1 MIDWSTTLRRYG
13 GDPAS
18 LHLLDADTPE
28 LLPYAT
34 LVNAR
39 RRGSDTLG
47 VVGAIY
53 EWQEAPL
60 IFLVDVDLVSSDQHL
75 QRLRRL
81 LAMRGDAPYLGVVA
95 PGRLDVYPVAL
106 DGKRPRQVQ
115 VRKGLEAIAD
125 IDLLPRLAN
134 VRPKA
139 AHTRQ
144 NWISDVVLKL
154 LTRAIDEL
162 ILSAG
167 VDDDDAISLV
177 GRALFT
183 RFLGDRDLLPSAIGD
198 ILFAGMF
205 DNAVR
210 ANATSRWLDNT
221 FNGDLLPLSE
231 GIFERLTDGAY
242 KVLGDIMRRAPGGQL
257 SLDWEEKWDH
267 LDFAHIPVGVLSQAY
282 ELYLRSHQSARQRR
296 EGGFYTPRPIAD
308 LLVRAS
314 FRALDRDGISATARV
329 LDPAAGA
336 GVFLLTAFRELV
348 AARWRASGK
357 RPNTATLRE
366 ILYTQVTGFDINE
379 AALRFAALGLYLL
392 SIELDPEPQPIDKL
406 RFDDLR
412 GIVLH
417 RFGAD
422 ENIKGSRLGS
432 LGPEVGPE
440 HANRY
445 DIVVGNPPWASG
457 TKLPHWSLV
466 RAEVARIASARASE
480 SVAPL
485 LPNEVLDLPF
495 VWRAMDWAKP
505 GGQIAFALHARLL
518 FQQGDGMADARLAL
532 FRALDVTSVIN
543 GSELRQSK
551 VWPEIDAPFC
561 LLFATNRVPGPGAGF
576 RLISPRLESSL
587 NAAGAMRID
596 AHAAEIIAT
605 EDLARTPEL
614 LKILF
619 RGTKADLSLVE
630 RIRTKGFP
638 TLAKFWSEAVGGSPT
653 GYLTGAGNGYQ
664 TLKPSSRTRKHG
676 DGKPGASADYL
687 HGLPDVT
694 AESLDDILISTG
706 RLQTFQHRRIHDPR
720 DPSLFVAPIA
730 LVHQSPPAGR
740 GRLRVGVAGEPV
752 AYNESF
758 YGFSTGSLGQGQTL
772 VRYLVLVLGSRFA
785 LWFALVTSGKFGFER
800 DVVEKAA
807 LNRLPLPDVRAFGK
821 SEFEAICSLFDQ
833 LVAGAASW
841 SDVDQ
846 WVAHLY
852 GLGSNDLQVIADT
865 LTYNAPFS
873 AAKLAAQAPPQDLTS
888 FCEQVERELAPWAKR
903 FGTTFKASPIP
914 TRSLSPWCGITIER
928 SGNAANT
935 DLPQHW
941 DGLLHVADASAATEM
956 VVHASS
962 NLLFVVRLAQQRY
975 WTTTQAQLLAQ
986 HIVWNELDFISGAS
1000 AA

>member
-1 MIDWSTTLRRYG
+1 MIDWRTTMARYG
-13 GDPAS
+13 GDVAS

-53 EWQEAPL
+53 EWQDAPL
-60 IFLVDVDLVSSDQHL
+60 IFLVEADLVANDEQL

-95 PGRLDVYPVAL
+95 PGRLDVYPIAL
-106 DGKRPRQVQ
+106 DNKRPGQ
-115 VRKGLEAIAD
+115 VRVREGLDTIAD

-139 AHTRQ
+139 ARKRQ
-144 NWISDVVLKL
+144 NWISDVVLNL
-154 LTRAIDEL
+154 LTRAIKDL
-162 ILSAG
+162 IADAG
-167 VDDDDAISLV
+167 VDDEDAISLV

-183 RFLGDRDLLPSAIGD
+183 RFLGDRNLLPDDIGSLPASHS
-198 ILFAGMF
+198 LFDDAT
-205 DNAVR
+205 R
-210 ANATSRWLDNT
+210 AEATSAWLDQI

-231 GIFERLTDGAY
+231 GIFERLNESGY
-242 KVLGDIMRRAPGGQL
+242 RVLGDIMRRAPGGQL
-257 SLDWEEKWDH
+257 QLDWEERWDR

-282 ELYLRSHQSARQRR
+282 ELYLRSHQSSRQRR

-314 FRALDRDGISATARV
+314 FRALDRGGGSAKARV

-348 AARWRASGK
+348 AARWRVSGK
-357 RPNTATLRE
+357 RPDTAILRE
-366 ILYTQVTGFDINE
+366 ILYNQITGFDINE

-392 SIELDPEPQPIDKL
+392 SIELDPEPQPVDKL

-412 GIVLH
+412 GVVLH
-417 RFGAD
+417 RLGVAD
-422 ENIKGSRLGS
+422 IKGRHLGS

-440 HANRY
+440 HNGRY

-457 TKLPHWSLV
+457 TKLPDWSLV
-466 RAEVARIASARASE
+466 RHEVARIASWRAGKDIS
-480 SVAPL
+480 PP

-561 LLFATNRVPGPGAGF
+561 LLLATNRVPGPGAGF
-576 RLISPRLESSL
+576 RLISPRLETSL
-587 NAAGAMRID
+587 NSAGSMRID

-630 RIRTKGFP
+630 RIRSKGFP
-638 TLAKFWSEAVGGSPT
+638 TLAEYWSEVVGGSPK
-653 GYLTGAGNGYQ
+653 GYLTGSGNGYQ
-664 TLKPSSRTRKHG
+664 TLKESSRTRKNG
-676 DGKPGASADYL
+676 DGKPGVPADYL
-687 HGLPDVT
+687 HGLPDIT
-694 AESLDDILISTG
+694 AESLDDILIDAE
-706 RLQTFQHRRIHDPR
+706 RLFAFQHRRIHDPR
-720 DPSLFVAPIA
+720 DQAIFSGPLV

-740 GRLRVGVAGEPV
+740 ERLRVGVAAEAV

-758 YGFSTGSLGQGQTL
+758 YGFSTATLGSEQTL
-772 VRYLVLVLGSRFA
+772 VRFLALLLGSRFA
-785 LWFALVTSGKFGFER
+785 LWFALITSGKFGFER

-807 LNRLPLPDVRAFGK
+807 LNRLPLPDLRLL
-821 SEFEAICSLFDQ
+821 SELQSTEVSSLFDA
-833 LVAGAASW
+833 LIVGDASW

-846 WVAHLY
+846 WAANLY
-852 GLGSNDLQVIADT
+852 GLGASDLQVIADT

-873 AAKLAAQAPPQDLTS
+873 SAKKAAQAPPQDLEG
-888 FCEQVERELAPWAKR
+888 FCTQVERELAPWAKR
-903 FGTTFKASPIP
+903 FNIVVKATPMQ
-914 TRSLSPWCGITIER
+914 TRPLSPWRGIIVER
-928 SGNAANT
+928 NGGAADV
-935 DLPQHW
+935 DLPKHW
-941 DGLLHVADASAATEM
+941 DGLILLADGSAATEM
-956 VVHASS
+956 VVHTAPDT
-962 NLLFVVRLAQQRY
+962 LFVARLAQQRY
-975 WTTTQAQLLAQ
+975 WTATQARLLAQ
-986 HIVWNELDFISGAS
+986 HIVWNELEFITGKGAE
-1000 AA
+1000 

>member
-1 MIDWSTTLRRYG
+1 
-13 GDPAS
+13 
-18 LHLLDADTPE
+18 
-28 LLPYAT
+28 
-34 LVNAR
+34 
-39 RRGSDTLG
+39 
-47 VVGAIY
+47 
-53 EWQEAPL
+53 
-60 IFLVDVDLVSSDQHL
+60 
-75 QRLRRL
+75 
-81 LAMRGDAPYLGVVA
+81 MRGDAPYLGVVA

-106 DGKRPRQVQ
+106 DSKRPRQVQ

-139 AHTRQ
+139 ARTRQ
-144 NWISDVVLKL
+144 NWISDVILKL
-154 LTRAIDEL
+154 LTQAIDEL
-162 ILSAG
+162 ITSAG
-167 VDDDDAISLV
+167 VDDEDAISLV
-177 GRALFT
+177 GRALFA
-183 RFLGDRDLLPSAIGD
+183 RFLGDRDLLPSTIGD
-198 ILFAGMF
+198 VPTSIGLF

-210 ANATSRWLDNT
+210 ANTTSRWLDDT

-231 GIFERLTDGAY
+231 GVFQRLTDDAY

-314 FRALDRDGISATARV
+314 FRALDRDGRSAAARV

-348 AARWRASGK
+348 AARWRAAGK
-357 RPNTATLRE
+357 RPDTATLRE
-366 ILYTQVTGFDINE
+366 VLYTQITGFDINE

-406 RFDDLR
+406 RFANMR

-422 ENIKGSRLGS
+422 ESLTGSRLGS
-432 LGPEVGPE
+432 LGPEVGAE
-440 HANRY
+440 HAGRY

-466 RAEVARIASARASE
+466 RAEVARIASARASKD
-480 SVAPL
+480 VAPR

-495 VWRAMDWAKP
+495 VWRAMDWARP
-505 GGQIAFALHARLL
+505 GGQIAFALHARVL

-543 GSELRQSK
+543 GAELRQSR

-561 LLFATNRVPGPGAGF
+561 LLLATNRVPGPGAGF

-587 NAAGAMRID
+587 NAAGTMRID

-605 EDLARTPEL
+605 EDLVRTPEL

-630 RIRTKGFP
+630 RIRAKGFP
-638 TLAKFWSEAVGGSPT
+638 TLAKFWSEAVGGLPT

-664 TLKPSSRTRKHG
+664 TVKPSSRTRKHG
-676 DGKPGASADYL
+676 DGEPGASADYL

-694 AESLDDILISTG
+694 AESLDDILIDTS
-706 RLQTFQHRRIHDPR
+706 RLQTFHYRRIHDPR
-720 DPSLFVAPIA
+720 DPALFVAPIA
-730 LVHQSPPAGR
+730 LIHQSPSAGR
-740 GRLRVGVAGEPV
+740 ERLRVGVAAEAL

-772 VRYLVLVLGSRFA
+772 VRYLALVLGSRFA

-807 LNRLPLPDVRAFGK
+807 LNRLPLPDLRTLSK
-821 SEFEAICSLFDQ
+821 SQLDAICSLFDQ

-841 SDVDQ
+841 SDVDE

-852 GLGSNDLQVIADT
+852 GLGSADLQVIADT
-865 LTYNAPFS
+865 LSYNAPFS
-873 AAKLAAQAPPQDLTS
+873 TAKLAAQAPPKDLTS
-888 FCEQVERELAPWAKR
+888 FCTQVERELAPWAKR
-903 FGTTFKASPIP
+903 FGSTFKARQISA
-914 TRSLSPWCGITIER
+914 RALSPWCGITLER
-928 SGNAANT
+928 SGGAPSP

-941 DGLLHVADASAATEM
+941 DGLLLVADASAATEM
-956 VVHASS
+956 VVHASP
-962 NLLFVVRLAQQRY
+962 NVLFVARLAQQRY
-975 WTTTQAQLLAQ
+975 WTTTQARLLAQ
-986 HIVWNELDFISGAS
+986 HIVWNELDFIAGSS

>member
-1 MIDWSTTLRRYG
+1 MARYG
-13 GDPAS
+13 GDVAS
-18 LHLLDADTPE
+18 LHLLDADTPD

-60 IFLVDVDLVSSDQHL
+60 IFLVEADLVASDEQL
-75 QRLRRL
+75 QSLRRL

-95 PGRLDVYPVAL
+95 PGRLDVYLIAL
-106 DGKRPRQVQ
+106 DNKRPSQ
-115 VRKGLEAIAD
+115 VRVREGLDTIAD

-139 AHTRQ
+139 ARTRQ

-154 LTRAIDEL
+154 LTQAIKDL
-162 ILSAG
+162 IADAD
-167 VDDDDAISLV
+167 VDDEDAISLV

-183 RFLGDRDLLPSAIGD
+183 RFLGDRNLLPDDIGSLPASHS
-198 ILFAGMF
+198 LFDDAT
-205 DNAVR
+205 R
-210 ANATSRWLDNT
+210 AEATSAWLDQI

-231 GIFERLTDGAY
+231 GLFERLNESAY
-242 KVLGDIMRRAPGGQL
+242 RVLGDIMRRAPGGQL
-257 SLDWEEKWDH
+257 QLDWQERWDR

-282 ELYLRSHQSARQRR
+282 ELYLRSHQSSRQRR

-314 FRALDRDGISATARV
+314 FRALDRGGGSAEARI

-348 AARWRASGK
+348 AARWRVSGK
-357 RPNTATLRE
+357 RPDTAKLRE
-366 ILYTQVTGFDINE
+366 ILYNQITGFDINE

-392 SIELDPEPQPIDKL
+392 SIELDPEPQPVDKL

-412 GIVLH
+412 DVVLH
-417 RFGAD
+417 RLGVVGK
-422 ENIKGSRLGS
+422 KGHHLGS

-440 HANRY
+440 HSGRY

-457 TKLPHWSLV
+457 TKLPDWLLV
-466 RAEVARIASARASE
+466 RHEVARIASRRAGKDI
-480 SVAPL
+480 APL

-495 VWRAMDWAKP
+495 LWRAMDWAKP

-561 LLFATNRVPGPGAGF
+561 LLIATNRIPGPDAGF
-576 RLISPRLESSL
+576 RLISPRLEASL
-587 NAAGAMRID
+587 NSAGSMRID

-630 RIRTKGFP
+630 RIRSKGFP
-638 TLAKFWSEAVGGSPT
+638 TLAEYWSEVVGGSPK
-653 GYLTGAGNGYQ
+653 GYLTGSGNGYQ
-664 TLKPSSRTRKHG
+664 TLKKSSRTRKNG
-676 DGKPGASADYL
+676 DGKPGVPADYL
-687 HGLPDVT
+687 HGLPDIM
-694 AESLDDILISTG
+694 AKSLDDILVDTG
-706 RLQTFQHRRIHDPR
+706 RLFAFQHRRIHDPR
-720 DPSLFVAPIA
+720 DQAIFAGPLV

-740 GRLRVGVAGEPV
+740 VRLRVGVAAETV

-758 YGFSTGSLGQGQTL
+758 YGFSTGALGSDQTL
-772 VRYLVLVLGSRFA
+772 VRFLALLLGSRFA

-807 LNRLPLPDVRAFGK
+807 LNRLPLPDLRLFSKLQSTEV
-821 SEFEAICSLFDQ
+821 SSLFDA
-833 LVAGAASW
+833 LVRGDASW

-846 WVAHLY
+846 WAANLY
-852 GLGSNDLQVIADT
+852 GLGASDLQVIADT

-873 AAKLAAQAPPQDLTS
+873 SAKKAAQAPPRDLEG
-888 FCEQVERELAPWAKR
+888 FCTQVERELSPWAKR
-903 FGTTFKASPIP
+903 FGTVVKAKPIKARP
-914 TRSLSPWCGITIER
+914 LSPWCGIIIER
-928 SGNAANT
+928 NGGAC
-935 DLPQHW
+935 DVDVRKHW
-941 DGLLHVADASAATEM
+941 DGLILLADASAATEM
-956 VVHASS
+956 VVHATP
-962 NLLFVVRLAQQRY
+962 NTLFVARLAQQRY
-975 WTTTQAQLLAQ
+975 WTATQARLLAQ
-986 HIVWNELDFISGAS
+986 HIVWNELEFLTGKGAE
-1000 AA
+1000 